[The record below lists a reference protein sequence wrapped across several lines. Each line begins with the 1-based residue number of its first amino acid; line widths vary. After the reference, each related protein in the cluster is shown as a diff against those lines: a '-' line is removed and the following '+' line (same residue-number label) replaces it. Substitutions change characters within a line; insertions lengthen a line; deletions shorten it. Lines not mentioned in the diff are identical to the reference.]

1 MLYRMC
7 EGLVGEPVQAEAMA
21 AHALHKAL
29 DGLPSFAGDGP
40 AFDVW
45 LMRLGAAAVA
55 RRRPQIAGLRLAM
68 ARLSNFD
75 YELVALRILAHV
87 PVDCLAAEMNAE
99 PASLRAW
106 LVGALR
112 EIDGRT
118 GTGWGPD
125 LRAFDAAVDDVLGG
139 QDPLRAASRVS
150 APSDTVA
157 LLRTAAEI
165 GAITGGPIP
174 PATATRLRTNVLA
187 AAAERRALW
196 VYRHHAVATVPGV
209 QRRHYPTKR
218 GTVMALA
225 AAGALAVVVGTVLA
239 VLSSFAGPD
248 NALYPM
254 KRFGESTL
262 VTLEVDPVNRAGLE
276 VKLAQT
282 REREA
287 EDMAGRGNGD
297 GAVAA
302 LATRYELLRTAS
314 RDLIG
319 VPTRDARWKS
329 VRGRLFTESDH
340 PITQIQRDLQVSGQK
355 RSSEEV
361 QQLIAAYENDR
372 KPLESDLGRPPPQ
385 TGAPPPTG

>member
-1 MLYRMC
+1 
-7 EGLVGEPVQAEAMA
+7 
-21 AHALHKAL
+21 
-29 DGLPSFAGDGP
+29 
-40 AFDVW
+40 
-45 LMRLGAAAVA
+45 
-55 RRRPQIAGLRLAM
+55 
-68 ARLSNFD
+68 
-75 YELVALRILAHV
+75 
-87 PVDCLAAEMNAE
+87 
-99 PASLRAW
+99 
-106 LVGALR
+106 
-112 EIDGRT
+112 
-118 GTGWGPD
+118 
-125 LRAFDAAVDDVLGG
+125 
-139 QDPLRAASRVS
+139 
-150 APSDTVA
+150 
-157 LLRTAAEI
+157 
-165 GAITGGPIP
+165 
-174 PATATRLRTNVLA
+174 
-187 AAAERRALW
+187 
-196 VYRHHAVATVPGV
+196 
-209 QRRHYPTKR
+209 
-218 GTVMALA
+218 
-225 AAGALAVVVGTVLA
+225 VLA

-385 TGAPPPTG
+385 TGTPPPTG